1 MLTLQDGRTELWQ
14 WDTGRAL
21 TVDAECSQVHFSNK
35 VFGRSIDVDVIEG
48 LAAIPDILLQTDN
61 ELNVWAFVGTAE
73 NGYTKISKTFK
84 VNRRNKPSDYVF
96 TPTEQTTLGE
106 LSQRID
112 QIEESQDATIKNAV
126 EEYLEQNPVVP
137 DLSNY
142 ATKDEIPDVS
152 GFATKAE
159 IPVVPK
165 ALPNPNALTFT
176 GAVNA
181 TYDGS
186 TAVSVEIPSGGSGGT
201 DISLGLTSATVGQT
215 IKVKAVDESGKP
227 TAWEA
232 ANMQSGG
239 VWELI
244 TDVTLTED
252 GGAANQFNLTRNDK
266 GEDFEYRQC
275 MVCLSGKVIDGWP
288 KGAYIILNLYESNEL
303 TGSNAV
309 ASLSRLAAG
318 AGGTDYKT
326 TVETSIFGNLVR
338 LIACGGT
345 ADTSS
350 LIMRNDTS
358 IDTFRSIK
366 ITSYGNNQWVNVPL
380 AAGGR
385 VVIYGRK

>member
-1 MLTLQDGRTELWQ
+1 MTMLTLNDERAELWQ
-14 WDTGRAL
+14 WETGRTL
-21 TVDAECSQVHFSNK
+21 SVDVDCSQVHFSNK
-35 VFGRSIDVDVIEG
+35 VFGRSIDVDVAGGVAI
-48 LAAIPDILLQTDN
+48 IPDILLQTDKD
-61 ELNVWAFVGTAE
+61 LNVWAFVGTAE

-84 VNRRNKPSDYVF
+84 VNRRNKPSYYVF

-112 QIEESQDATIKNAV
+112 KIEESQDVTIKNAV

-201 DISLGLTSATVGQT
+201 DISLGLISAAVGQT

-227 TAWEA
+227 TAWDA
-232 ANMQSGG
+232 ADVGG
-239 VWELI
+239 WELI
-244 TDVTLTED
+244 TDITLTED
-252 GGAANQFNLTRNDK
+252 GGGASLNVTSNDK
-266 GEDFEYRQC
+266 GENFEYRQC

-288 KGAYIILNLYESNEL
+288 KGAYISLELYESNKL
-303 TGSNAV
+303 TGSKASI
-309 ASLSRLAAG
+309 SLSRLAAG
-318 AGGTDYKT
+318 AGGTEYKT
-326 TVETSIFGNLVR
+326 TVEISIFGNLVR
-338 LIACGGT
+338 IIACGGSS
-345 ADTSS
+345 DTSS
-350 LIMRNDTS
+350 LIMRSESS

-366 ITSYGNNQWVNVPL
+366 IYSYGNNQWVSVPF

-385 VVIYGRK
+385 AVIYGRK